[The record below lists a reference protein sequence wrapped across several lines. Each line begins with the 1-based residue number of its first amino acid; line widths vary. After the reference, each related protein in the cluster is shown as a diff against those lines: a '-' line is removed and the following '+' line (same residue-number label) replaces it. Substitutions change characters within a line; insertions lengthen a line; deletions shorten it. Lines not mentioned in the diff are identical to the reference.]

1 MLQSLRKFWR
11 NSRNLRW
18 SVMVGLS
25 VMLSI
30 ALVLMFLLAQATGNR
45 EVYERNFERLLIINL
60 VVAVILFAVIAW
72 MAWRVLS
79 RFRRG
84 KFGSRLL
91 LKLAA
96 TFVLVASVPGALIY
110 LVSYQFVTRSIESWF
125 DVRVETALDAGLNLG
140 RNLLDQYARDTAA
153 KTEAAAQ
160 QLGGVPSFSMPQ
172 ELEQLRVQQHADHMV
187 LWSQEGERIAGA
199 SQSQFTQPQLAP
211 SPEVMA
217 QLTSMPVVTAVEG
230 LDEASDAGSAST
242 SKKAPAAGQAV
253 TQQARIVA
261 YTLVRPSQFSLHNQA
276 WVLQVVQGIPSEL
289 MTNALMVQEANRE
302 YQERALARTGMQRMF
317 IGTLTLT
324 LILAIFGAV
333 LLAAMLATQLAR
345 PLLLLAE
352 GVRQVAAGDL
362 RPKSIYK
369 GNDELGGLTQSF
381 AAMTQQLADARLA
394 LTNSVAELDASRSEL
409 QTILDNL
416 STGVMLLTAD
426 GTVLSANP
434 ASSRIL
440 GVPASGLLG
449 QQLEQI
455 PELQS
460 VGHTVQQQFAG
471 LLEHE
476 QQEGGGVAPT
486 VEPDGDAAAPE
497 ERWAS
502 KTTADYWQH
511 TLELNPASHEGL
523 QHDAT
528 TLVLRGALLPDAA
541 IRNVRLLVFE
551 DISAV
556 VSAQRTQAWGEV
568 ARRLAHEI
576 KNPLTPIQLSAE
588 RLEMKLMDALQP
600 REQAVLAKSVRTIV
614 DQVDAMKR
622 LVNEF
627 RDYARL
633 PTAQLER
640 TDLNALIADIL
651 HLYGAENTP
660 VPIQAQLDPECR
672 LVMADAQQLR
682 QVIHNLLQNAQDAQ
696 EQAGVTG
703 QPVMIQT
710 QWRPATQRVRLS
722 VLDHG
727 PGFPD
732 NILQRAFEPY
742 VTTKTKGTGLGLAVV
757 KKIADEHSARL
768 AISNRMQDGAVAGAQ
783 VTLLFPAVEEPVQG
797 ELAG

>member
-1 MLQSLRKFWR
+1 MLQAFRSFWR
-11 NSRNLRW
+11 SSRNLRW

-25 VMLSI
+25 LLLSI

-45 EVYERNFERLLIINL
+45 EVYERNFERLLLINL
-60 VVAVILFAVIAW
+60 VVAAMLFAVISW
-72 MAWRVLS
+72 MAWRVWS
-79 RFRRG
+79 RYRRG

-96 TFVLVASVPGALIY
+96 AFVLVASVPGALIY

-140 RNLLDQYARDTAA
+140 RNLLDQYARDTGV
-153 KTEAAAQ
+153 KTESAAE
-160 QLGGVPSFSMPQ
+160 QLVVVPRFNLAQ
-172 ELEQLRVQQHADHMV
+172 ELERLRLQQHTDHMV
-187 LWSQEGERIAGA
+187 LWSLQGERIASA
-199 SQSQFTQPQLAP
+199 SSSELTAPQLSP
-211 SPEVMA
+211 SREVLQ
-217 QLTSMPVVTAVEG
+217 QLKDDAVVTVMEG
-230 LDEASDAGSAST
+230 LDDEEGVSSPS
-242 SKKAPAAGQAV
+242 SKPAPALDSR
-253 TQQARIVA
+253 ARVVS
-261 YTLVRPSQFSLHNQA
+261 YTVVRPSHFFLQDDV
-276 WVLQVVQGIPSEL
+276 WVLQVVQAIPADL
-289 MTNALMVQEANRE
+289 LDNALMVQEANRE
-302 YQERALARTGMQRMF
+302 YQERALARTGMSRMF

-345 PLLLLAE
+345 PLLMLAE

-381 AAMTQQLADARLA
+381 AAMTQQLADARQA

-426 GTVLSANP
+426 GSVISANP
-434 ASSRIL
+434 AASRIL
-440 GVPASGLLG
+440 GVEEPQLLG
-449 QQLEQI
+449 YRLEDI
-455 PELQS
+455 PALQA
-460 VGHTVQQQFAG
+460 VGETVQQQFEG
-471 LLEHE
+471 LIEHE
-476 QQEGGGVAPT
+476 QQTATADGSESAGAGQ
-486 VEPDGDAAAPE
+486 EPVD

-502 KTTADYWQH
+502 KTTHDYWQH
-511 TLELNPASHEGL
+511 TLELNPPSHEGL
-523 QHDAT
+523 QHDAIS
-528 TLVLRGALLPDAA
+528 LVLRGALLPDTA
-541 IRNVRLLVFE
+541 ISNVRLLVFE
-551 DISAV
+551 DVSALI
-556 VSAQRTQAWGEV
+556 SAQRTQAWAEV

-588 RLEMKLMDALQP
+588 RLEMKLMDCLEP

-633 PTAQLER
+633 PAAHLEP
-640 TDLNALIADIL
+640 TDLNALVADIL
-651 HLYGAENTP
+651 HLYGEENTP
-660 VPIQAQLDPECR
+660 VPIEAELDPDCR
-672 LVMADAQQLR
+672 LIMADAQQLR

-696 EQAGVTG
+696 EQAGHTAE
-703 QPVMIQT
+703 PVLIQT

-722 VLDHG
+722 VQDHG
-727 PGFPD
+727 AGFPE

-742 VTTKTKGTGLGLAVV
+742 VTTKAKGTGLGLAVV
-757 KKIADEHSARL
+757 KKIADDHGARL
-768 AISNRMQDGAVAGAQ
+768 AISNRQQDGEVAGAQ
-783 VTLLFPAVEEPVQG
+783 VTLLFPAAEPVQD
-797 ELAG
+797 A

>member
-1 MLQSLRKFWR
+1 MLQAFRTFWR
-11 NSRNLRW
+11 SSRNLRW

-25 VMLSI
+25 LLLSI

-45 EVYERNFERLLIINL
+45 EIYERNFERLLVINL
-60 VVAVILFAVIAW
+60 VVAVMLFAVISW

-96 TFVLVASVPGALIY
+96 AFVLVASVPGALIY

-140 RNLLDQYARDTAA
+140 RNLLDQYARDTGI
-153 KTEAAAQ
+153 KTESAAE
-160 QLGGVPSFSMPQ
+160 QLVIVPSFNLAQ
-172 ELEQLRVQQHADHMV
+172 ELERLRLQQHTDHMV
-187 LWSQEGERIAGA
+187 LWSPQGERIAGA
-199 SQSQFTQPQLAP
+199 SASQLTEPQLPP
-211 SPEVMA
+211 SADVLE
-217 QLTSMPVVTAVEG
+217 QLKTELVVTVMEG
-230 LDEASDAGSAST
+230 LDEEADGSTADPVRPEQTTRASG
-242 SKKAPAAGQAV
+242 
-253 TQQARIVA
+253 ARVVS
-261 YTLVRPSQFSLHNQA
+261 YTVVRPSHFVLQSDV
-276 WVLQVVQGIPSEL
+276 WVLQVVQVIPAEL
-289 MTNALMVQEANRE
+289 LANALTVQEANRE
-302 YQERALARTGMQRMF
+302 YQERALARAGMSRMF

-345 PLLLLAE
+345 PLLMLAE

-381 AAMTQQLADARLA
+381 AAMTQQLADARQA

-434 ASSRIL
+434 AASRIL
-440 GVPASGLLG
+440 GVDAAQLLG
-449 QQLEQI
+449 YRLEDI
-455 PELQS
+455 PDLHQ
-460 VGHTVQQQFAG
+460 VGQTVQQQFEG
-471 LLEHE
+471 LIEHE
-476 QQEGGGVAPT
+476 QPQPADT
-486 VEPDGDAAAPE
+486 VDVPGSEPASEVD

-502 KTTADYWQH
+502 KTTHEYWQH

-523 QHDAT
+523 QHDVIS
-528 TLVLRGALLPDAA
+528 LVLRGALLPDAA
-541 IRNVRLLVFE
+541 ISNVRLLVFE
-551 DISAV
+551 DVSALI
-556 VSAQRTQAWGEV
+556 SAQRTQAWAEV

-588 RLEMKLMDALQP
+588 RLEMKLMDCLEP

-633 PTAQLER
+633 PAAHLEP
-640 TDLNALIADIL
+640 TDLNALVTDIL

-660 VPIQAQLDPECR
+660 VPIEAELDPDCH
-672 LVMADAQQLR
+672 LIMADAQQLR

-696 EQAGVTG
+696 EQAGHTG
-703 QPVMIQT
+703 QPVLIQT

-727 PGFPD
+727 IGFPES
-732 NILQRAFEPY
+732 ILQRAFEPY
-742 VTTKTKGTGLGLAVV
+742 VTTKSKGTGLGLAVV
-757 KKIADEHSARL
+757 KKIADDHGARL
-768 AISNRMQDGAVAGAQ
+768 AISNRQQEGEVAGAQ
-783 VTLLFPAVEEPVQG
+783 VTLLFPAADSHPQM
-797 ELAG
+797 

>member
-1 MLQSLRKFWR
+1 MLQALRSFWR
-11 NSRNLRW
+11 SSRNLRW

-25 VMLSI
+25 LLLSI

-45 EVYERNFERLLIINL
+45 EVYERNFERLLVINL
-60 VVAVILFAVIAW
+60 VVAVMLFAVISW
-72 MAWRVLS
+72 MAWRVWS

-96 TFVLVASVPGALIY
+96 AFVLVASVPGALIY

-125 DVRVETALDAGLNLG
+125 DVRVETALNAGLSLG
-140 RNLLDQYARDTAA
+140 RNLLDQYARDTGIKSESAA
-153 KTEAAAQ
+153 E
-160 QLGGVPSFSMPQ
+160 QLVAVPRFAMTQ
-172 ELEQLRVQQHADHMV
+172 ELERLRLQQHIDHMV
-187 LWSQEGERIAGA
+187 LWSPQGERIASA
-199 SQSQFTQPQLAP
+199 SVSGLSAPQLPP
-211 SPEVMA
+211 SQEVLA
-217 QLTSMPVVTAVEG
+217 QLKDKAVVTVMEG
-230 LDEASDAGSAST
+230 LDEEEGMPVGGSKT
-242 SKKAPAAGQAV
+242 TPALEGEARAV
-253 TQQARIVA
+253 S
-261 YTLVRPSQFSLHNQA
+261 YTLVRPSHFFLQNEV

-289 MTNALMVQEANRE
+289 LDNAFMVQEANRE
-302 YQERALARTGMQRMF
+302 YQERALARTGMSRMF

-381 AAMTQQLADARLA
+381 AAMTQQLADARQA

-426 GTVLSANP
+426 GTVLSVNP
-434 ASSRIL
+434 AASRIL
-440 GVPASGLLG
+440 GVQAAELLG
-449 QQLEQI
+449 YRLEDIPDLQL
-455 PELQS
+455 
-460 VGHTVQQQFAG
+460 VGQTVQQQFEG

-476 QQEGGGVAPT
+476 T
-486 VEPDGDAAAPE
+486 AAAENGETAEPTSEGTAVE

-502 KTTADYWQH
+502 KTTHDYWQH

-523 QHDAT
+523 QHDAIS
-528 TLVLRGALLPDAA
+528 LVLRGALLPDAA
-541 IRNVRLLVFE
+541 ISNARLLVFE
-551 DISAV
+551 DVSALI
-556 VSAQRTQAWGEV
+556 SAQRMQAWGEV

-588 RLEMKLMDALQP
+588 RLEMKLMDCLQP

-633 PTAQLER
+633 PAAHLEL
-640 TDLNALIADIL
+640 TDLNALITDIL
-651 HLYGAENTP
+651 HLYDAENTP
-660 VPIQAQLDPECR
+660 VPIEAELDPECR
-672 LVMADAQQLR
+672 LIMADAQQLR
-682 QVIHNLLQNAQDAQ
+682 QVIHNLLQNAQDAH
-696 EQAGVTG
+696 EQAGCPTR
-703 QPVMIQT
+703 PVLIQT

-727 PGFPD
+727 SGFPE

-742 VTTKTKGTGLGLAVV
+742 VTTKSKGTGLGLAVV
-757 KKIADEHSARL
+757 KKIADDHGARL
-768 AISNRMQDGAVAGAQ
+768 TISNRQQDGEVSGAQ
-783 VTLLFPAVEEPVQG
+783 VMLLFPAAEPAQT
-797 ELAG
+797 A